1 MRKNKASSDH
11 EDLLEQAL
19 NRCDN
24 LNTLAGLLEAGG
36 AAAAP
41 EALDYSLIAPTGRMM
56 IGEVSELQRIIKQ
69 LQGHHKSR
77 PATVEKERGRAFR
90 SGAV

>member
-1 MRKNKASSDH
+1 MRKSKTSDP

-56 IGEVSELQRIIKQ
+56 ITEVALLQKIIKQ
-69 LQGHHKSR
+69 LQGKRTKS
-77 PATVEKERGRAFR
+77 A
-90 SGAV
+90 

>member
-1 MRKNKASSDH
+1 MRKSKTSDS

-41 EALDYSLIAPTGRMM
+41 EALDYALISPTGRMM
-56 IGEVSELQRIIKQ
+56 IGEVSELQKIIKQ
-69 LQGHHKSR
+69 LQTRRKKS
-77 PATVEKERGRAFR
+77 AQT
-90 SGAV
+90 

>member
-56 IGEVSELQRIIKQ
+56 IGEVSELQKIIKQ
-69 LQGHHKSR
+69 LQGRRAKS
-77 PATVEKERGRAFR
+77 AQT
-90 SGAV
+90 

>member
-1 MRKNKASSDH
+1 MKKSHPSSDN

-19 NRCDN
+19 NRCDH

-36 AAAAP
+36 SAAAP

-56 IGEVSELQRIIKQ
+56 INEVSALQKIIKQ
-69 LQGHHKSR
+69 LHNRKTKPVSTAR
-77 PATVEKERGRAFR
+77 TA
-90 SGAV
+90 GA

>member
-41 EALDYSLIAPTGRMM
+41 EALDYALISPTGRMM
-56 IGEVSELQRIIKQ
+56 IGEVSELQKIIKQ
-69 LQGHHKSR
+69 LQTRRKKS
-77 PATVEKERGRAFR
+77 AQT
-90 SGAV
+90 